1 VPWRSGISLEL
12 IFPSSGVRVPPAQLN
27 KPNMTDP
34 ITIEREELAQ
44 YIRNTADQAIEQ
56 TLRELGIKRSSV
68 SPWMS
73 QNQAAKL
80 VGRVRLES
88 AIKSGDVRYEKRNPG
103 SKLGRVFVS
112 KRDVQKLLNKPTL

>member
-1 VPWRSGISLEL
+1 
-12 IFPSSGVRVPPAQLN
+12 
-27 KPNMTDP
+27 MTNQ

-56 TLRELGIKRSSV
+56 TLRELGIKRSKL

-80 VGRVRLES
+80 VGRGRLES
-88 AIKSGDVRYEKRNPG
+88 AIKSGDVRFEKRNPG
-103 SKLGRVFVS
+103 TKLGRVYVS
-112 KRDVQKLLNKPTL
+112 RNDVQRLLNKPTL